1 MATMDENARPLD
13 KIDNPGLKA
22 EGQLLHDLRAEVA
35 TLLKRSQ
42 HSFPGAQPVSF
53 ARRHLQDLMQK
64 EYVCLFGTFAHLL
77 PPRQPLMETD

>member
-22 EGQLLHDLRAEVA
+22 EGPLLHDLRAEVA

-64 EYVCLFGTFAHLL
+64 EYVFLFGVGSL
-77 PPRQPLMETD
+77 P